1 MVVVHDAVRPNINKF
16 DLERIISEFNNR
28 DDDIIVFGVP
38 VYESLKMI
46 NKETL
51 SVRKSVDRNDYYI
64 AQTPQVTSSEILIK
78 ALEQCNEEL
87 CTLR

>member
-1 MVVVHDAVRPNINKF
+1 MVIVHDAVRPNINKF
-16 DLERIISEFNNR
+16 DLEKIISEFNNR
-28 DDDIIVFGVP
+28 DDDILVFGVP

-64 AQTPQVTSSEILIK
+64 AQTPQVSSLSLIHI
-78 ALEQCNEEL
+78 
-87 CTLR
+87 